1 MLWSM
6 RTLSL
11 LFIALLLAVPSV
23 AQDKPKADSTSSK
36 AKAKAKA
43 DAAEQEA
50 GATGFDTIGS
60 MIPEG
65 MKNLKVRI
73 PGFEAGRNT
82 SLIVAK
88 SMTRVNPQELFAE
101 EMVIH
106 LYQEDAKGNVQVDLR
121 TGTYHMDTKLL
132 TSQQRSKVS
141 RSDFQIEGDTMVFDT
156 TTSQG
161 KMTGRVHMI
170 IYDSSSMAPKKKEP
184 ATTTPQTDTADSKPK

>member
-1 MLWSM
+1 M
-6 RTLSL
+6 RSV
-11 LFIALLLAVPSV
+11 LFIALLLAFPAKGEEPAKS
-23 AQDKPKADSTSSK
+23 DRKGSSK
-36 AKAKAKA
+36 PATK
-43 DAAEQEA
+43 AAESA
-50 GATGFDTIGS
+50 AAATATNTGFDTIGT

-65 MKNLKVRI
+65 MKNLRVRI

-88 SMTRVNPQELFAE
+88 SMTRLTPHELFAE
-101 EMVIH
+101 DMTIH
-106 LYQEDAKGNVQVDLR
+106 LYQEQAKDNVQVELR
-121 TGTYHMDTKLL
+121 TGTYHMGTKLL

-170 IYDSSSMAPKKKEP
+170 IYDSSSIAPKKKEP
-184 ATTTPQTDTADSKPK
+184 APTNVQPAPAESKPQ

>member
-1 MLWSM
+1 M
-6 RTLSL
+6 RTLSRL
-11 LFIALLLAVPSV
+11 SITLLLAVQAF
-23 AQDKPKADSTSSK
+23 AQDKPMSDSKAKVK
-36 AKAKAKA
+36 AKAKD
-43 DAAEQEA
+43 DAAVHEA

-65 MKNLKVRI
+65 VKNLKVRI
-73 PGFEAGRNT
+73 PGFEAGRIT
-82 SLIVAK
+82 SLIFAK

-106 LYQEDAKGNVQVDLR
+106 LYQEDKKGNVQVDLR

-170 IYDSSSMAPKKKEP
+170 IYDSSSMAPKKKE
-184 ATTTPQTDTADSKPK
+184 AAASTTSQPDNADSKPK